1 MPVYVYRVAG
11 EKMEVSHKMSHDPQ
25 TWGELCEVAG
35 LEVGERDP
43 KEKVERLIVPVA
55 TSVSQFT
62 SDYKNSGFKRLERR
76 DSGVYEEVTAPKGE
90 RVIDSSS
97 F

>member
-11 EKMEVSHKMSHDPQ
+11 EKLEVSHKMSHDPQ
-25 TWGELCEVAG
+25 TWGELCEVSG
-35 LEVGERDP
+35 LDPGDRDP
-43 KEKVERLIVPVA
+43 QEKVERLIVPVGI
-55 TSVSQFT
+55 SVAQFT

-76 DSGVYEEVTAPKGE
+76 DNGVYEETTAPKGE

>member
-25 TWGELCEVAG
+25 TWGELCEAAG
-35 LEVGERDP
+35 MDLGERDP
-43 KEKVERLIVPVA
+43 GEKVERLIVPVGI
-55 TSVSQFT
+55 SVAQFT

-76 DSGVYEEVTAPKGE
+76 DSGVY
-90 RVIDSSS
+90 
-97 F
+97 